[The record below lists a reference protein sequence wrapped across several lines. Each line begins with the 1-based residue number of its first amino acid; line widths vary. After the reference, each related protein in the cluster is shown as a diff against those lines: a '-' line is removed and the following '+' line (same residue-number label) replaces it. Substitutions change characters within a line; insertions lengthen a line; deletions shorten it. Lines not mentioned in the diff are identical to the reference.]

1 MARLYGEQD
10 KKKEE
15 TYLEDTISDFP
26 EEYPLYNFMGRF
38 YYEGGDYSSAM
49 DMWDQSKQRDEK
61 INMLYKD
68 AQKRENAQE

>member
-1 MARLYGEQD
+1 L
-10 KKKEE
+10 
-15 TYLEDTISDFP
+15 
-26 EEYPLYNFMGRF
+26 GRF